1 MGPIRS
7 GWTLTCGFSPAKFS
21 VAICQDPSFDDE
33 MLSVDLCTM
42 DSHCY
47 TFNEDSFMTLL
58 MSPFAIPIV
67 AIVVAFV
74 YLCISAV
81 VNCAQS
87 IVKHRNEVELK
98 QQLADRGM
106 SADEIERVV
115 LATSVSDKKDRV

>member
-1 MGPIRS
+1 
-7 GWTLTCGFSPAKFS
+7 
-21 VAICQDPSFDDE
+21 
-33 MLSVDLCTM
+33 
-42 DSHCY
+42 
-47 TFNEDSFMTLL
+47 MTLL
-58 MSPFAIPIV
+58 KSPFAIPIV
-67 AIVVAFV
+67 AIVGAFV

-87 IVKHRNEVELK
+87 FVKHRNEVELK